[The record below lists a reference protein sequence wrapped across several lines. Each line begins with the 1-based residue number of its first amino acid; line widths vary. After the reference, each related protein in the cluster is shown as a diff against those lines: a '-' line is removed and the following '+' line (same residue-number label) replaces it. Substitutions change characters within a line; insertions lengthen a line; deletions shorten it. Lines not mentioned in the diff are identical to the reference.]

1 MAKHRWTSDLF
12 EKYFPTVYY
21 DRGCALPS
29 TENEQRDF
37 WNAVALAKSIA
48 KQGPQ
53 LKLMR
58 CFSFDEVAENWAP
71 DFFVNRIVLESAC
84 SVGDED
90 GEEDGKVFPEG
101 DVFASSAFVVEP
113 QLELLSVQ
121 LHLPRRDWA
130 TLKKLESIG
139 KGDASMLTAIKE

>member
-90 GEEDGKVFPEG
+90 GEEDGKVTFSLQ
-101 DVFASSAFVVEP
+101 AH
-113 QLELLSVQ
+113 LLSNRSWSCCRYSCTF
-121 LHLPRRDWA
+121 PG
-130 TLKKLESIG
+130 EIG
-139 KGDASMLTAIKE
+139 RP